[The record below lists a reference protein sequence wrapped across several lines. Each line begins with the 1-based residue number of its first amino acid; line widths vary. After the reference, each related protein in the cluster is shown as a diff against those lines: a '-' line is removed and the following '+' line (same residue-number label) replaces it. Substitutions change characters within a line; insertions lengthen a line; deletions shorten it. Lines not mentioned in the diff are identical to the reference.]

1 MVEPPPQKKL
11 WRSGWQ
17 ALTMLI
23 AEIYAVTKIGPSIAT
38 KMKHSHS
45 QPSNRKGMKE
55 KECVMHNV
63 VINLGPMS
71 TV

>member
-1 MVEPPPQKKL
+1 MQWWNHLPKKK
-11 WRSGWQ
+11 SEGVDG
-17 ALTMLI
+17 MLI

-45 QPSNRKGMKE
+45 KPSKRKGMKE

-63 VINLGPMS
+63 IMNSGPMS